1 MDKNKIEMA
10 DWALQEALKLGAQ
23 AARVELSCID
33 NLTVQCQDT
42 DISSLQ
48 QSNGCGL
55 VLRLFVDGRFG
66 TYSTNRL
73 VTSELQQLIGNG
85 ITCTRLLTP
94 DPDRT
99 LPEPSRYYRAASLEQ
114 NRQEALALQNFKLD
128 DPNLDA
134 AAMACQIARPVMGV
148 DPRLIHLSTFL
159 SCRSG
164 WQYMADSQGF
174 RGYSC
179 CSTSAAY
186 STASLQEEGD
196 SRPSD
201 SWMEYAI
208 CLDELQTL
216 LPDLGRKA
224 LLAAQQRIGASQI
237 PAGKYHVAIEPVCL
251 MKLLSPLLEAMQ
263 DYNLHQHRS
272 MLQSAQLGDKVV
284 SPLLTLTEEPQR
296 LGAFSACLFDFE
308 GVRTEY
314 HPLIDQG
321 KLCQWFISTYY
332 GHKLGIA
339 PVLSGANVLCIQPGQ
354 QSRQEILSA
363 LDDTILVTGFLGG
376 NCNDVTG
383 DFSFGIEGQL
393 YRHGERVQGIAGM
406 NLTGNI
412 LNLWNQLSHIAND
425 VERLP
430 DGYFP
435 TLFFSD
441 IQIA

>member
-1 MDKNKIEMA
+1 MDKNKIAIA
-10 DWALQEALKLGAQ
+10 DWALQEALKAGAQ
-23 AARVELSCID
+23 AARVELSCIS
-33 NLTVQCQDT
+33 NLTIQCQDT
-42 DISSLQ
+42 EITSLQ
-48 QSNGCGL
+48 SSDGCGL
-55 VLRLFVDGRFG
+55 VLRLFVEGRYG

-73 VTSELQQLIGNG
+73 EQKELSTLIHNG
-85 ITCTRLLTP
+85 IACTRLLSP

-99 LPEPSRYYRAASLEQ
+99 LPDPARYYKAASLEQ
-114 NRQEALALQNFKLD
+114 NRDEMLALQSFRRSNPD
-128 DPNLDA
+128 IDA
-134 AAMACQIARPVMGV
+134 TSLACQVAQPILGV
-148 DPRLIHLSTFL
+148 DPRLIHLSTYL
-159 SCRSG
+159 ANRYG

-174 RGYSC
+174 KGYSC
-179 CSTSAAY
+179 CSTAAAY
-186 STASLQEEGD
+186 ATANMQDEGD

-208 CLDELQTL
+208 CLDELQPL
-216 LPDLGRKA
+216 LPDLGSKA
-224 LLAAQQRIGASQI
+224 LKAAQQRIGATSI
-237 PAGKYHVAIEPVCL
+237 PAGQYHIAVEPVCL

-272 MLQSAQLGDKVV
+272 LLQQNKLGDRIV

-296 LGAFSACLFDFE
+296 KGAFSACLFDFE

-314 HPLIDQG
+314 HPLIQEG

-332 GHKLGIA
+332 SNKLGIT
-339 PVLSGANVLCIQPGQ
+339 PVLSGANVLCIAPGQ
-354 QSRQEILSA
+354 QSRQEILNS
-363 LDDTILVTGFLGG
+363 LSDTILITGFLGG

-406 NLTGNI
+406 NLTGNV
-412 LNLWNQLSHIAND
+412 LQLWNNLSHIAND
-425 VERLP
+425 VEKLP